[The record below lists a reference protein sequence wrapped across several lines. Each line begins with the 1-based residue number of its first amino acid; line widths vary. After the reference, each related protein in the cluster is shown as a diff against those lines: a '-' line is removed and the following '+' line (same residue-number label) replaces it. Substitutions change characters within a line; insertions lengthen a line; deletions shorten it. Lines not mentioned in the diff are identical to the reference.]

1 MEYAVNIDM
10 DKVTE
15 WVALIGIAASLVAI
29 AYGLAYL

>member
-1 MEYAVNIDM
+1 MNIDM

-15 WVALIGIAASLVAI
+15 WVALIAIAASLVAI